1 MIEFHSRRKL
11 IIGFM
16 AASFILPAMAQAG
29 SDRNTPLA
37 GTWTLVSA
45 VNTMSDGQKID
56 VFFGSNPKG
65 RVIFTPQGHFSVL
78 FSKDGLPKFASGAR
92 QSGTPEENQAVVQG
106 SLAYSG
112 TYTVDAAKKALV
124 MNVDVSTFPAWI
136 GQVQKREYTL
146 EADRLQW
153 VGVVGAQG
161 GNLIISL
168 QRAK

>member
-1 MIEFHSRRKL
+1 MNESRSRRKL
-11 IIGFM
+11 IIGFI
-16 AASFILPAMAQAG
+16 AASFIQPAMAQTG

-56 VFFGSNPKG
+56 VFGSNPKG

-92 QSGTPEENQAVVQG
+92 QNGTPEENQAVVQG

-112 TYTVDAAKKALV
+112 TYTVDTAKKALV

-146 EADRLQW
+146 EGDRLQW